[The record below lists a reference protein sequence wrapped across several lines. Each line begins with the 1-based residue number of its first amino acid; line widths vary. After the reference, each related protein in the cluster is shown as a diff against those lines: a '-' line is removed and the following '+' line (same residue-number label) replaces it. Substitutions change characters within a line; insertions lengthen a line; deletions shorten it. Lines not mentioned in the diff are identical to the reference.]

1 MATQNLARPLPSKTC
16 AGRWSPATPAQPLY
30 PYTSPECSI
39 SLAREGRSHI
49 KYEPSRWRARLSLP
63 ADSTEQFTEVPH
75 NQEGQVSFPAPTDQ
89 DFSAFSLARGGG
101 DTSKTLS
108 LLVFHLHSI
117 NSTLTTPHMMCQPS
131 LHLLVCLTMPSPPG
145 SPVLQN
151 FSPIKI
157 PTASLE
163 ALKNKFSSLQ
173 VQAHPPSYLCETQ
186 LRLYLSTVSE
196 RRNY

>member
-1 MATQNLARPLPSKTC
+1 
-16 AGRWSPATPAQPLY
+16 
-30 PYTSPECSI
+30 
-39 SLAREGRSHI
+39 
-49 KYEPSRWRARLSLP
+49 
-63 ADSTEQFTEVPH
+63 
-75 NQEGQVSFPAPTDQ
+75 
-89 DFSAFSLARGGG
+89 
-101 DTSKTLS
+101 
-108 LLVFHLHSI
+108 
-117 NSTLTTPHMMCQPS
+117 
-131 LHLLVCLTMPSPPG
+131 MPSPPG
-145 SPVLQN
+145 SPVLQK